1 MKQEALLR
9 AENRHMEFVRNSPI
23 KLGGEGHVRFAFSE
37 GARWMYEYI
46 LYLLKR
52 EEKELQESI
61 DKELQTTNRELYD
74 MLINEMATI
83 RAIRHYTL
91 KWDKQPVQKKKLC
104 HTREQRE

>member
-1 MKQEALLR
+1 MKQAALLR
-9 AENRHMEFVRNSPI
+9 AENRFLKFVKGFDFSREFETRY
-23 KLGGEGHVRFAFSE
+23 AFSS
-37 GARWMYEYI
+37 GAAWMYFYI

-61 DKELQTTNRELYD
+61 DKELQTTNRELYE

-91 KWDKQPVQKKKLC
+91 KWDKQPVQKKKR
-104 HTREQRE
+104 TK